1 MPFFECCVKCK
12 RTFTDAGEFA
22 EHTRLHKVER
32 VKNENAVVDV
42 NPKKLEAA
50 DVPDTEL
57 GETEIDAEIAAV
69 REVNAKRKEL
79 IHAGIDAQ
87 TMKPEEVESRY
98 ATEKEKKTLRR
109 KAVKHE

>member
-1 MPFFECCVKCK
+1 MNFFECCVRCK

-22 EHTRLHKVER
+22 EHTRLHKLER
-32 VKNENAVVDV
+32 MKNETPAGEA

-50 DVPDTEL
+50 NVPDTEL

-87 TMKPEEVESRY
+87 TMNPEEVESRY

>member
-1 MPFFECCVKCK
+1 MNFFECCVRCK

-22 EHTRLHKVER
+22 EHTRMHKLER
-32 VKNENAVVDV
+32 MKNETPAGEA

-50 DVPDTEL
+50 NVPDTEL

-87 TMKPEEVESRY
+87 TMKPEEDESRY

>member
-1 MPFFECCVKCK
+1 MNFFECCVRCK

-22 EHTRLHKVER
+22 EHTRLHKLER
-32 VKNENAVVDV
+32 MKNETPAGEA

-50 DVPDTEL
+50 NVPDTEL
-57 GETEIDAEIAAV
+57 GETEIGAEIAAV

>member
-1 MPFFECCVKCK
+1 MNFFECCVRCK

-22 EHTRLHKVER
+22 EHTRLHKLER
-32 VKNENAVVDV
+32 MKNETPAGEA

-50 DVPDTEL
+50 NVPDTEL

-98 ATEKEKKTLRR
+98 ATEKEKETLRR